1 MSWSTVRFSKFL
13 SLILRHNPERIGLTL
28 DEQGWANIEALLDA
42 ANRHGVPLTR
52 ERLEIVVADNNKQ
65 RFAISVEGQ
74 CIRANQ
80 GHSLPVD
87 LGLSAIEPPE
97 WLYHGTADRFVD
109 PIRRD
114 GLLPRRRTHVH
125 LSPDEKTAE
134 AVGRRHGRPVIL
146 KILAGRMHRDGY
158 DFFLSA
164 NGVWLTAGVP
174 PEYLQ
179 VTSWSD

>member
-1 MSWSTVRFSKFL
+1 V
-13 SLILRHNPERIGLTL
+13 
-28 DEQGWANIEALLDA
+28 D
-42 ANRHGVPLTR
+42 
-52 ERLEIVVADNNKQ
+52 
-65 RFAISVEGQ
+65 GQ

-97 WLYHGTADRFVD
+97 WLYHGTADRFID

-146 KILAGRMHRDGY
+146 KVLAGRMHRDGY

-179 VTSWSD
+179 VTS